1 MGISNLELLRDLLCH
16 YPSRYPTM
24 TKPNAY
30 TYLSQSDIALQIE
43 RLVQAIEDSDSLAY
57 RIKQARTGYDRVEET
72 KLSRYFP
79 HIRQMVDLFEGG
91 IEGGIEY
98 SYSEHLQAFR
108 EACQVI
114 GLERN
119 PDNPDGPV
127 CLNEEGTAW
136 LDHHR
141 SMNVLVARIRQL
153 AGERW
158 YLRRKDDLRHQAR
171 KQEIR
176 ACDYADTLCERYSR
190 ITIVRVNLYY
200 RSAAQARL
208 RVEHVFDDLEQLIA
222 EHRRNSLFDH
232 LIGHIYSVE
241 QGDRNDGRGYHI
253 HAAYFFNGNE
263 VRGDVYKA
271 QQIGEL
277 WERITRGQGDFDSC
291 NHDKEKYGDGRGIGM
306 ILRSDRNI
314 RSNVHYAM
322 RYLVKDAQPLRMKP
336 LRGKCLRK
344 GWLR

>member
-1 MGISNLELLRDLLCH
+1 
-16 YPSRYPTM
+16 M

-43 RLVQAIEDSDSLAY
+43 RLVQAIEDSDSPAY

-79 HIRQMVDLFEGG
+79 HIRQMVDLF
-91 IEGGIEY
+91 EGGIEY

-176 ACDYADTLCERYSR
+176 ACDYADALCERYSR

-200 RSAAQARL
+200 RSAARARL

-232 LIGHIYSVE
+232 LIGHMYSVE

-271 QQIGEL
+271 IQLGEL
-277 WERITRGQGDFDSC
+277 WEDITHGQGYMDSC
-291 NHDKEKYGDGRGIGM
+291 NHDKERYGDECGIGR
-306 ILRSDRNI
+306 IERNDRAI
-314 RSNVHYAM
+314 RRHLHKAVK
-322 RYLVKDAQPLRMKP
+322 YLVKDAQHLR
-336 LRGKCLRK
+336 LRPEGARCLRTGHLK
-344 GWLR
+344 RRHRG